1 MGWSRYCHG
10 TRMSTRDPG
19 LALLQ
24 ATSPSLALARR
35 VARRLAAAGPL
46 PSAAA
51 AAIAGNV
58 TAERAIFNEETWLPA
73 HGEYVAAGTSLRCVP
88 RGCARVCVCV
98 CASVCCAAM
107 IRTLI
112 PFCAALLFGRRVM
125 NFFCFANSKTLLRF
139 MHRENDMKCVVTAR
153 ARAVLPR
160 VPASY

>member
-24 ATSPSLALARR
+24 ATSPALALARR

-58 TAERAIFNEETWLPA
+58 SAERAIFNEETWLPA
-73 HGEYVAAGTSLRCVP
+73 HGEYVAVGTSLRCV
-88 RGCARVCVCV
+88 RVARARVGACVCV
-98 CASVCCAAM
+98 AVFVCAGAVV
-107 IRTLI
+107 
-112 PFCAALLFGRRVM
+112 PF
-125 NFFCFANSKTLLRF
+125 
-139 MHRENDMKCVVTAR
+139 
-153 ARAVLPR
+153 
-160 VPASY
+160 